1 MGAVRAGLVCGET
14 GAWVYK
20 SWSIVCVPGGQTG
33 PGELGPLGA
42 NLVVG

>member
-1 MGAVRAGLVCGET
+1 MGAVRAGLVWGET

-20 SWSIVCVPGGQTG
+20 SWSCVPGGQTG

-42 NLVVG
+42 NLVVR